1 MTSLDVTLDP
11 VPNGARLIYV
21 WQKRTEEE
29 EEGATSKG
37 KRTIY
42 EIKALRHCDLHRL
55 FGQKLHHNWEGR
67 EESFATLLLTTRFE
81 HLMFARLNCY
91 RIPEIYFVPP
101 VFFFIR
107 KRSTVQN
114 GPFCKLIFSGMRLRL
129 VLTLEQATN
138 KNVLSGL
145 FRCYSNFLI
154 LTCSPITGLHP
165 DS

>member
-55 FGQKLHHNWEGR
+55 FGQKLHHN
-67 EESFATLLLTTRFE
+67 
-81 HLMFARLNCY
+81 
-91 RIPEIYFVPP
+91 
-101 VFFFIR
+101 
-107 KRSTVQN
+107 
-114 GPFCKLIFSGMRLRL
+114 
-129 VLTLEQATN
+129 
-138 KNVLSGL
+138 
-145 FRCYSNFLI
+145 
-154 LTCSPITGLHP
+154 
-165 DS
+165 